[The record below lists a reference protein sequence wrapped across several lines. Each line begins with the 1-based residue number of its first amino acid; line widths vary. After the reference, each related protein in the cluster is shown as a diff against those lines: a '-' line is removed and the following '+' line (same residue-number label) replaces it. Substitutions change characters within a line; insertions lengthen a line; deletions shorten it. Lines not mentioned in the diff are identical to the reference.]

1 MLGLTSM
8 EAAVAWCVVLYRL
21 IVRPL
26 VTDPLR
32 ALLTV
37 AAVALGVAVIV
48 AVDLASEASM
58 GSFRSSLESL
68 QGSASY
74 EITQVGGIPEAAY
87 GELARL
93 EAPLAFSPRIESF
106 ALVLATGEQVPLF
119 GVDLVGDA
127 RFRGAGALR
136 RSDLA
141 GPIGESS
148 AWVSASLGIAP
159 GETLEIV
166 AGDRRLTLDVQGVLD
181 ASVAAGSFVVMDIA
195 PAQRGARPHRMARP
209 DLRLHARFRA
219 RRRARGGRR
228 ARTGTVRASHATGA
242 GRASHATG
250 AGRAS
255 HATGAGRASH
265 ATGAGRVSH
274 ATGPPCSRRSCRPAR
289 RSCRP
294 ARVRRTAAGC
304 SARSAGTCG

>member
-1 MLGLTSM
+1 M
-8 EAAVAWCVVLYRL
+8 EAAAAWCVVLYRL

-26 VTDPLR
+26 ATDPLR

-74 EITQVGGIPEAAY
+74 EITQVGGIPESTY

-93 EAPLAFSPRIESF
+93 EEPLEFSPRIESF
-106 ALVLATGEQVPLF
+106 ALVPATGEQVPLF
-119 GVDLVGDA
+119 GVDLVGDM
-127 RFRGAGALR
+127 RFRGAGAVR

-148 AWVSASLGIAP
+148 AWASASLGLAP

-166 AGDRRLTLDVQGVLD
+166 VGDRRLELDVQGVLD

-195 PAQRGARPHRMARP
+195 PAQRALGRIDGSTGSTSTRTKTGAAR
-209 DLRLHARFRA
+209 LMR
-219 RRRARGGRR
+219 
-228 ARTGTVRASHATGA
+228 ATGA
-242 GRASHATG
+242 
-250 AGRAS
+250 
-255 HATGAGRASH
+255 
-265 ATGAGRVSH
+265 
-274 ATGPPCSRRSCRPAR
+274 PCSRRSCRPR
-289 RSCRP
+289 PPSCRP
-294 ARVRRTAAGC
+294 ARGRRTAAGC